1 MICEPIIPARSA
13 TQQRGGRAN
22 ASYGLIPTQIHP
34 VKLINISRG
43 KCACLPAGMPRMI
56 GKGKL

>member
-43 KCACLPAGMPRMI
+43 KCACLPPACR
-56 GKGKL
+56 